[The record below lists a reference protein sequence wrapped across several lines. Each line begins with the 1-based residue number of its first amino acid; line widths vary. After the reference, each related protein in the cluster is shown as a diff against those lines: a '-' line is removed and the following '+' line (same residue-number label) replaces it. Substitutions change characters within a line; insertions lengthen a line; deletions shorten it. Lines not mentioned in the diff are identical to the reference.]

1 MAAAATMPL
10 RAVLRGEAVS
20 VRACVA
26 FALAG
31 GALHGWALGA
41 SSGQP
46 LLALSSAVKVPL
58 LLLCSC
64 AVTLPNF
71 YVLHAV
77 LGLAGD
83 FRAACRGLWAAQAA
97 LAIALG
103 ALAPLVVFAF
113 ASSGDGYFLTLADG
127 CLFAVAAAAGQVV
140 LSRHFAPLI
149 RKDRRHRIT
158 LISWAVLYVFFAI
171 QLAWVLRPFLGTPGY
186 PVEFL
191 RPNAFEG
198 NAYVVLIRH
207 FARLGR

>member
-1 MAAAATMPL
+1 MGARRVVGPAAP
-10 RAVLRGEAVS
+10 
-20 VRACVA
+20 
-26 FALAG
+26 ALFS
-31 GALHGWALGA
+31 AL
-41 SSGQP
+41 
-46 LLALSSAVKVPL
+46 KVPL

-64 AVTLPNF
+64 AVTLPNSTCCTPCS
-71 YVLHAV
+71 AR
-77 LGLAGD
+77 GD

-113 ASSGDGYFLTLADG
+113 SSSGDGYFLTLADG
-127 CLFAVAAAAGQVV
+127 LLFAVAAATGQVV
-140 LSRHFAPLI
+140 LGRHFAPLI
-149 RKDRRHRIT
+149 KKDRRHRIT

-186 PVEFL
+186 PIELL